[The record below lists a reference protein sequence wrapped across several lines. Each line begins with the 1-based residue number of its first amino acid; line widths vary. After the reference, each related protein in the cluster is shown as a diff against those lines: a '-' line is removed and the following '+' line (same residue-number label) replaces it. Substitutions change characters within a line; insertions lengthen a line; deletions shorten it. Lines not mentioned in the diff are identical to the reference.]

1 MISAYLPS
9 CLAAQRQHQLQQG
22 ETMKLVADFLVG
34 LIAVLHVWILVLEMF
49 LWTKPFG
56 LKTFGQSREAAEASK
71 VLAANQGLYNGFLAA
86 GLAWGLI
93 SGDGAVKLFFVAC
106 VLVAGIYGGL
116 TAKRSILYVQALPAL
131 LALIALLA
139 SR

>member
-1 MISAYLPS
+1 MPVATTASDPKKI
-9 CLAAQRQHQLQQG
+9 QTR
-22 ETMKLVADFLVG
+22 ETELL
-34 LIAVLHVWILVLEMF
+34 LHLWILVLEMF
-49 LWTKPFG
+49 LWTHPIG
-56 LKTFGQSREAAEASK
+56 LKTFRQSREAALQSK

-93 SGDGAVKLFFVAC
+93 AGDISVKLFFVVC

-131 LALIALLA
+131 LTLLVLLA